1 MSGNPGNIGSR
12 IAELLADEAA
22 AALAAEDQR
31 ELEQLARQVPATE
44 REAFL
49 RAASLVQVSCL
60 RQDGRAVVRMPAK
73 LRARLAEQGE
83 ALVAR
88 QRGASVADLGAARE
102 RRKPADPAPATSV
115 PGAVPARANRA
126 AAWSGWAVA
135 AGLALALAGVLGT
148 GSGPADTTALPD
160 RAALL
165 AAADTLRAEFAGS
178 GGRYAAVTGDV
189 VWSDRHQSGYLR
201 FANLPVNDRS
211 VAQYQLW
218 IIDPDR
224 DQHPVDG
231 GVFDVTASG
240 EVVIPVQAKL
250 AVDRPTTFAITLEK
264 PGGVVVSSGPLLV
277 VANTAS

>member
-1 MSGNPGNIGSR
+1 MSGNQGNVGSR

-22 AALAAEDQR
+22 AALAAEDR
-31 ELEQLARQVPATE
+31 HELEQLARQVPPAE

-60 RQDGRAVVRMPAK
+60 RQDGAAVVRMPAR

-88 QRGASVADLGAARE
+88 QRAPSVADLGAARE
-102 RRKPADPAPATSV
+102 RRKLADAAASIAPAAA
-115 PGAVPARANRA
+115 PAVSRAP
-126 AAWSGWAVA
+126 AWSGWAVA
-135 AGLALALAGVLGT
+135 AGLALALAGVLGS
-148 GSGPADTTALPD
+148 GSRPIADASALPD

-165 AAADTLRAEFAGS
+165 AASDTLRADFAGS
-178 GGRYAAVTGDV
+178 DSRYAGVTGDV
-189 VWSDRHQSGYLR
+189 VWSDRHQAGYLR
-201 FANLPVNDRS
+201 LANLPVNDRA

-240 EVVIPVQAKL
+240 EVIIPVQAKL
-250 AVDRPTTFAITLEK
+250 GVDRPTTFAITLEK
-264 PGGVVVSSGPLLV
+264 PGGVVVSAGPLLV
-277 VANTAS
+277 VATTAS